1 MRLIYPIIS
10 RASSDFDLFLLSL
23 QLHSGGDR
31 RLLLF
36 FSIAASRKR
45 VSSEA
50 GQDKKQTK
58 QMIDKT
64 ALKAFVEKQLE
75 GTDLF
80 LVGIDISPDNDITVE
95 IDSDTSVDID
105 RCVGLTKEIEKEF
118 DRDEEDYRLEV
129 GSAGLTSPFKVLRQY
144 EKNIGNEVEVITT
157 GGKKFKGVLQSVG
170 PVSFSIISAE

>member
-1 MRLIYPIIS
+1 
-10 RASSDFDLFLLSL
+10 
-23 QLHSGGDR
+23 
-31 RLLLF
+31 
-36 FSIAASRKR
+36 
-45 VSSEA
+45 
-50 GQDKKQTK
+50 
-58 QMIDKT
+58 MIDKT

-144 EKNIGNEVEVITT
+144 EKTSGMKLRSSRRGERNSRGC
-157 GGKKFKGVLQSVG
+157 SRA
-170 PVSFSIISAE
+170 SARNLSQ

>member
-105 RCVGLTKEIEKEF
+105 RCVGLTKEIEKSLTAT
-118 DRDEEDYRLEV
+118 RKTIALRLV
-129 GSAGLTSPFKVLRQY
+129 P
-144 EKNIGNEVEVITT
+144 
-157 GGKKFKGVLQSVG
+157 
-170 PVSFSIISAE
+170 PV

>member
-58 QMIDKT
+58 QMIDKQ
-64 ALKAFVEKQLE
+64 K
-75 GTDLF
+75 
-80 LVGIDISPDNDITVE
+80 
-95 IDSDTSVDID
+95 
-105 RCVGLTKEIEKEF
+105 R
-118 DRDEEDYRLEV
+118 
-129 GSAGLTSPFKVLRQY
+129 
-144 EKNIGNEVEVITT
+144 
-157 GGKKFKGVLQSVG
+157 
-170 PVSFSIISAE
+170 